1 MIILHKI
8 ILNFSFSYQSFPLA
22 ALMKAAAMLWDGLWR
37 GPQGLWPTASNVK
50 TLGLTT
56 HKDLNP
62 ANNHVS
68 LKADL
73 FPIEPPDENSP
84 LAHTL
89 IVALQRIQLIHA
101 QTSDSP
107 KLRDKKCVC
116 CYK

>member
-1 MIILHKI
+1 
-8 ILNFSFSYQSFPLA
+8 
-22 ALMKAAAMLWDGLWR
+22 MKAAALLWDGLWR
-37 GPQGLWPTASNVK
+37 GPQDLWPTASNVK
-50 TLGLTT
+50 TLSPTT

-84 LAHTL
+84 LANTL

-101 QTSDSP
+101 QTSDLP
-107 KLRDKKCVC
+107 KLGAKKCVC